1 MGEALCRRKDLAP
14 WIGMGLT
21 VVINLIFI
29 GYWSGSIQAHQ
40 NELDR
45 RMAIIEAS
53 DREQSRWLERIA
65 SMEASVNYIKDA
77 VREVKERRGQ

>member
-1 MGEALCRRKDLAP
+1 MGEVLCRRKDLAP

-40 NELDR
+40 TELDR
-45 RMAIIEAS
+45 RIERIEAS
-53 DREQSRWLERIA
+53 DREQSKWLERIA
-65 SMEASVNYIKDA
+65 GIETSVNYIRDA
-77 VREVKERRGQ
+77 VRERKGQ